1 MRLLACSFGSRRRL
15 VLLLM
20 SSLLLLL
27 LFTVSVP
34 VMAQGPSIALSKSV
48 APATVD
54 AGETVIYTIMLENS
68 GDIVGD
74 EVQVVDALPDGFVY
88 QSGSS
93 VIRSNGTI
101 ISVADPAI
109 SGNELTWSSLSVPA
123 ARRGSFYGMHT
134 FIQDKCKKGY
144 IEYQLDRVREL
155 MGPGAYV
162 KQLFYYIT
170 PEMTAPLSCWVDFVN
185 EAYDRDLI
193 PIVRLQGVH
202 GGQYWVKPAPDS
214 PGDYTSIASVYR
226 RIVED
231 LPRRDDQPLYVEI
244 WNEPNLDIEWSG
256 EANPVEYAEF
266 LVDVAAAIRSIGDSR
281 IRILNGGLSPG
292 GNYHNLAY
300 IDAMATVPGALDAFD
315 VWSTHPYSGNHPPEY
330 NIHDDTAVYPDLT
343 IDSYLLELQRL
354 ANNGRGGVQVILTEA
369 GHALGQNNFWFEGY
383 APIGEEN
390 RADYISR
397 AFRDYWSQWPE
408 ILGVCP
414 YELVDPYGNWW
425 PWDWLYPDTRHHWQ
439 YDAVLALD
447 KSVLPEP
454 GGVLTIEF
462 RATAPSSGG
471 WFYNDVTATASNASI
486 GSALHTARVFVVTP
500 LPTATPTPTATP
512 GTPTPTLHPSITPT
526 VTPTPICT
534 DLIVNGSFETGSI
547 EPGQAWEPL
556 VPDDIYVVL
565 STEDAYDRT
574 RSVRL
579 GILSGK
585 NLFRYSS
592 VRQIVNLPADAGNA
606 MLSFWYRPVSD
617 NPDNDWGYAYIR
629 RVDEPVGDVH
639 FLDLSLDDWEQ
650 HDLDLT
656 DYVGDTIEVRFS
668 VKNDGSDGLTAM
680 YVDLVSLLTCGV
692 CGTPTPTSTHVPS
705 PTPSPSVVVTATETP
720 SPTTTE
726 TLAPTVTPTRTPAA
740 TASPTS
746 TPSLPPTESPTA
758 TRTPSIAPSVT
769 ASLTVEPT
777 LPVPTPTPTVGCW
790 EQIENGGFEDEDGWV
805 ILDTDWWAGYA
816 TNETHSEARS
826 MRLGIVSGDNV
837 ESYSSV
843 EQTLTLPADATRLH
857 LSFWVYPQSE
867 DAAGDL
873 QYVLLMEER
882 GGYSF
887 LMSLTSDARS
897 WQYQEFSLL
906 EYAGE
911 TITLRFSVYN
921 NGNGGRA
928 AMYVDDVSLL
938 ACSGELPVTPTP
950 TPSAAVTAT
959 STATRVS
966 TVSPEPTPTQTPVG
980 DAYVLRTIPVGR
992 HPHGVA
998 VDSLMGLV
1006 YTANYLD
1013 GTVSVVD
1020 AVAGTV
1026 LGQIDLKGSSGSNGI
1041 AINPA
1046 LRRAYVAN
1054 SFSDSVSVIDLD
1066 ERRLVVTVPVQ
1077 ELPNGVAVDTA
1088 SSSVYVAC
1096 FGSSSV
1102 AVLDGLNDTL
1112 VATVPVGME
1121 PSMIAVSSRRR
1132 EVYVTNHHHLFNS
1145 VAVIDTVPNI
1155 AIDSLSAGGGPYG
1168 VAFDSESDIIY
1179 TANRDGHSVSAISR
1193 DGTRLAEVPLDSSVY
1208 VVGYNPNTH
1217 HLFALCSDL
1226 NVVHVI
1232 DGTSFEVL
1240 ATLPVGNEAEEG
1252 MAIDR
1257 ATNRVYITNG
1267 GDDTLTVI
1275 QDVGPLPEAQDVM
1288 LPLLLK
1294 GFIHPHVAS
1303 RTSSAAHAA
1312 TEGQARL
1319 LDTESIWVAVPA
1331 AGGISGVAVDTE
1343 TGASYYVGEGGLAKL
1358 DGHGQRG
1365 WYRSCPA
1372 LVDVEVRSGR
1382 VFATSWEA
1390 GALLVFDASDGT
1402 LLSKIT
1408 GFVRPSGVAVGMGRI
1423 FVADTGADC
1432 LVVLDELSCGILES
1446 LPVDD
1451 APGVVVVN
1459 EFSGVVYVVSTG
1471 GNCVAAFDARSGRGI
1486 GRVSMEGLGYP
1497 QSMAVDCSTDRLFVV
1512 YSVSP
1517 KRQSVA
1523 VLDGRDMQLVSN
1535 FTLDHVGVS
1544 GSIYALAMDDISR
1557 RLYVSTSDG
1566 LLTLDSATGRVLG
1579 HMPSVVTQS
1588 PFGLALDADT
1598 RRLFVAD
1605 LRGGPVMVVQ
1615 AHSER

>member
-1 MRLLACSFGSRRRL
+1 
-15 VLLLM
+15 M